1 MSDTHFK
8 VINGG
13 QDYASKED
21 KPQGWTETVRSDAK
35 VLAGKL
41 DEGYMELAKILYT
54 IWDTPIGGDKIN
66 APIFTQWG
74 YTTFSD
80 YVEMELNIHRKK
92 AQRLKSIWYALEVKL
107 AGSLDPDLKKRIV
120 SLGFSKV
127 RELVGVLTARNA
139 SKWVELAEELSYPKL
154 CISVRKYRED
164 VKNLEETRA
173 AAKEAGLVTEGSD
186 GEALGDG
193 DGLNEGGGGGD
204 GGGDYDGLPQAVDSV
219 IGEPIYI
226 EEPQVPD
233 ASYSDMAKEYFSLYP
248 EQHDTVKEA
257 LAIAQKLSNSTVKS
271 NNLHLICLDF
281 VATNGEGKTTAQ
293 QRMKRLV
300 KLANAYGLDLVIIDD
315 GDVVFGYDSLEA
327 LASKADS

>member
-13 QDYASKED
+13 QDTSPEEA
-21 KPQGWTETVRSDAK
+21 KPQGWSETVRSDAK
-35 VLAGKL
+35 ALAGKL

-54 IWDTPIGGDKIN
+54 IWDSPIGGDKIN

-92 AQRLKSIWYALEVKL
+92 AQRLKSIWYTLEVQL
-107 AGSLDPDLKKRIV
+107 AGTLDPNLKKRIV
-120 SLGFSKV
+120 ALGFSKV

-139 SKWVELAEELSYPKL
+139 SKWVELAEGLSYPKL

-164 VKNLEETRA
+164 RKNLEESQA
-173 AAKEAGLVTEGSD
+173 AAKEAGLVTEGSID
-186 GEALGDG
+186 DLADEHS
-193 DGLNEGGGGGD
+193 EGGAGSGTD
-204 GGGDYDGLPQAVDSV
+204 GGEYDGLPQAVDSV
-219 IGEPIYI
+219 IGEPLYA

-300 KLANAYGLDLVIIDD
+300 QLAKSYGLDLVILDD
-315 GDVVFGYDSLEA
+315 GDVVFGYENLEA
-327 LASKADS
+327 LAAKADV